1 MAISLKETHTF
12 EGLQYNLG
20 NKDRVAASAATQAVN
35 TGTVTQLT
43 NNSTAVTLNAAAGII
58 TTAGAAIANAT
69 NVEFT
74 VNNTYVQADSVILVT
89 MQDENTTN
97 NTTIVATIHTIAAGS
112 FIINLGHPD
121 SVDAT
126 SATASKIH
134 FLVINNDS

>member
-1 MAISLKETHTF
+1 MAIQKQITF
-12 EGLQYNLG
+12 EGLTYNLDDR
-20 NKDRVAASAATQAVN
+20 DRVAASAATQGIN
-35 TGTVTQLT
+35 TGTVTQAT
-43 NNSTAVTLNAAAGII
+43 NNATTVIINAAAGVI
-58 TTAGAAIANAT
+58 TTAGAAIANAV

-74 VNNTYVQADSVILVT
+74 VTNSFVQADSVILVT

-121 SVDAT
+121 SVGST

>member
-1 MAISLKETHTF
+1 MAISLKKTHTF
-12 EGLQYNLG
+12 EGLKYNLDDR
-20 NKDRVAASAATQAVN
+20 DRVAASAATQAVN
-35 TGTVTQLT
+35 TGTVTQAT
-43 NNSTAVTLNAAAGII
+43 NNATSVTLNAAAGII

-89 MQDENTTN
+89 MQDENTTD

-121 SVDAT
+121 SVGGT
-126 SATASKIH
+126 STTASKIH

>member
-1 MAISLKETHTF
+1 MAISIKETHTF

-20 NKDRVAASAATQAVN
+20 NKDRVAASAATQAIN
-35 TGTVTQLT
+35 TGTVTQAT
-43 NNSTAVTLNAAAGII
+43 NNATAVTLNAAAGII

-121 SVDAT
+121 SVGST